1 MSYSRY
7 ELPRKVGTMTTIQI
21 KLKPF
26 FTRLKQQTEE
36 NPLLALTVVTG
47 LTIALTRLMQ
57 ANTERRNA
65 NTWAKE
71 VERRRMIIAK

>member
-1 MSYSRY
+1 
-7 ELPRKVGTMTTIQI
+7 MTTIKVKIQ
-21 KLKPF
+21 PF
-26 FTRLKQQTEE
+26 LTKLKQQTEE